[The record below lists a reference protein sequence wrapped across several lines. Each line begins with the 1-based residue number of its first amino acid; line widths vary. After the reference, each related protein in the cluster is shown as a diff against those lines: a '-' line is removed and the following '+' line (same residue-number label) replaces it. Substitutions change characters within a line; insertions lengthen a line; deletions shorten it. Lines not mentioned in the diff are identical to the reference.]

1 MNSGGGYA
9 LKSIENYVNYVGN
22 NGEQQLDPETTYKKI
37 EMPDGYEI
45 TNNRENG
52 NTGKDG
58 TFEGYMVPEMTF
70 SGQEQ
75 QQEHEDHGQM
85 NQHQMKHNS
94 NVEPFFRESQTV
106 YREDKPDAKLAGDE
120 QLKMMTNTTTVAT
133 TVEREDILMNMI
145 NSTSKA

>member
-1 MNSGGGYA
+1 MNSGGYA
-9 LKSIENYVNYVGN
+9 LKSIENYVNYVG

-37 EMPDGYEI
+37 EMPEGYEI
-45 TNNRENG
+45 TNNRENE

-58 TFEGYMVPEMTF
+58 AFEGYMVPEMTF

-106 YREDKPDAKLAGDE
+106 YREDKPDTKLTEND
-120 QLKMMTNTTTVAT
+120 QLTMMTNANTTTVAT
-133 TVEREDILMNMI
+133 TVESEGILMNMI